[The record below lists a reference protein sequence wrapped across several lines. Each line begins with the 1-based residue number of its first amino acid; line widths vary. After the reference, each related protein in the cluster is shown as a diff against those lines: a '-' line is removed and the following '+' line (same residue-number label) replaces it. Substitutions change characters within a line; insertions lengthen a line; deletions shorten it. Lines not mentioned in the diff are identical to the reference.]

1 MIWVLFLKF
10 WNKKKTVNW
19 IISKIIRYK
28 KCIEKLSVHKACSF
42 CCTMYRRIFWWYWS
56 QCKVN
61 IYHTIKIFWNFT
73 NLLIEALR
81 KKLRSLRLL
90 LYIKYVLI
98 VGMLWGVHKVYYIL
112 STLYLVIY
120 RHWFLCSRNRK
131 ITHLLTLI
139 HACLTKWR

>member
-1 MIWVLFLKF
+1 MDIYARIHTNQNGQCNQINHF
-10 WNKKKTVNW
+10 WFEFCFWSFGIKKKTVNW

-28 KCIEKLSVHKACSF
+28 KCIEKFSVHKACSF
-42 CCTMYRRIFWWYWS
+42 CCTVLYMLYRCIYFGDTGS

-81 KKLRSLRLL
+81 KELRSLRLL

-98 VGMLWGVHKVYYIL
+98 VGICCDGIHEFINFP
-112 STLYLVIY
+112 LYV
-120 RHWFLCSRNRK
+120 
-131 ITHLLTLI
+131 
-139 HACLTKWR
+139 